1 VEEKLGSVDTWPSSV
16 PTDMFYEEPEVSDSR
31 RVTAFLHGK
40 FFSVKDAAKLYKASQ
55 AAWTG
60 VS

>member
-1 VEEKLGSVDTWPSSV
+1 MEEKLGSVDTWPSSV
-16 PTDMFYEEPEVSDSR
+16 LTDKFYEEPEVSDSR

-40 FFSVKDAAKLYKASQ
+40 IFNVRDAAKLYKVSQ
-55 AAWTG
+55 AAWRG